1 MKIGE
6 LTIAGVRQ
14 GLAAKE
20 FSAVELATEALAF
33 ARAENGRTNAY
44 LTFSDERALAAAAAV
59 DEKLARGEDPGVLAG
74 VPRAGKDGIVT
85 PGGRTTGGAE
95 KLEARVPPDEG
106 RGGGARG
113 E

>member
-74 VPRAGKDGIVT
+74 VPLAVKDVIVT
-85 PGGRTTGGAE
+85 RGVRTTCGS
-95 KLEARVPPDEG
+95 KMLETYV
-106 RGGGARG
+106 
-113 E
+113 